1 MGNCCGLG
9 YSKEESS
16 SYSERGYVHPE
27 DADVMRRKLAEA
39 AEKRIAEQQS
49 RGLKDAEA
57 AKRHQQ
63 RVSEIERRERE
74 AAKAGTSE
82 PALKWQVN

>member
-1 MGNCCGLG
+1 
-9 YSKEESS
+9 
-16 SYSERGYVHPE
+16 
-27 DADVMRRKLAEA
+27 MRRKLAEA

-57 AKRHQQ
+57 ARRHQQ

-82 PALKWQVN
+82 PTLKVKKKTTTISELYGDTSVEIFT

>member
-1 MGNCCGLG
+1 
-9 YSKEESS
+9 
-16 SYSERGYVHPE
+16 
-27 DADVMRRKLAEA
+27 MRRKLAEA

-82 PALKWQVN
+82 PALKVKKKKKPISELHDDL